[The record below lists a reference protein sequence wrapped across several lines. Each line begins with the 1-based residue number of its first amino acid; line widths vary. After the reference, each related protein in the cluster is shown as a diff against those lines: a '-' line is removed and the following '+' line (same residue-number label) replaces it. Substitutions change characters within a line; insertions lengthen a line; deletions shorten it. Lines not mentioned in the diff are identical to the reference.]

1 MECGIA
7 FLKERNRTG
16 EVSHLAGFRYRLH
29 LNTDQEALIVRTF
42 GCIRWVVNRMID
54 ERRRLWTE
62 QRKGM
67 SYKEMSALLTQW
79 KAQPEFSWLNEVS
92 CVPLQQALMHLDKAY
107 GRFFKWC
114 RTREGR
120 KVGYPNFL
128 SKRDDQSAEFT
139 TSAFGW
145 DGRTLTMAKSMEA
158 LDLVW
163 TQVFWGDPSTM
174 TISREA
180 DGSYWVSLLTEVE
193 PVLVDGGRDAVGIDL
208 GLKHYAV
215 DDLGNRVDAPKP
227 LRKAQKRLAREQ
239 RRHARK
245 RKGSNNREKA
255 RKKVARIHA
264 HVRRA
269 RLDFL
274 QKLST
279 HLIAENQVICVETLR
294 VAGMMQNRRLA
305 KSIADAAWGEFIRQ
319 LEYKAEWYG
328 RTVVRISPW
337 EPSSKRC
344 SAPGCC
350 HVLKELDLK
359 VRAWTC
365 PSCGTA
371 HDRDINAAVN
381 IRVAG
386 LAILAE
392 QQRNACGAG
401 VRRGGRKVAVRSAK
415 SGSEWLRRK
424 QEGPLGIRGEWKL
437 AA

>member
-1 MECGIA
+1 MEQW
-7 FLKERNRTG
+7 ENG
-16 EVSHLAGFRYRLH
+16 EVSHLAGIRYRLN
-29 LNTDQEALIVRTF
+29 LTAAQESLLVRTF

-54 ERRRLWTE
+54 ERQRRWRDE
-62 QRKGM
+62 RKGM
-67 SYKEMSALLTQW
+67 SYNEMSALLTQW
-79 KAQPEFSWLNEVS
+79 KKDPEFAWLNDIS
-92 CVPLQQALMHLDKAY
+92 CVPLQQALRHLDKAY
-107 GRFFKWC
+107 AQFFKWC

-139 TSAFGW
+139 ASAFGW
-145 DGRTLTMAKSMEA
+145 DGRTLTMAKSKEP
-158 LDLVW
+158 LDLIW

-174 TISREA
+174 TISRGA

-193 PVLVDGGRDAVGIDL
+193 PAIAEGGRDVIGIDL
-208 GLKHYAV
+208 GLTHYAT
-215 DDLGNRVDAPKP
+215 DDQGNKVDAPRP
-227 LRKAQKRLAREQ
+227 LRKALSKLAREQ

-245 RKGSNNREKA
+245 AKGGKNREKA
-255 RKKVARIHA
+255 RRKVARLHA
-264 HVRRA
+264 RVRRV

-274 QKLST
+274 HKLST
-279 HLIAENQVICVETLR
+279 QLIAENQVICVETLR
-294 VAGMMQNRRLA
+294 VAGMMRNRRLA
-305 KSIADAAWGEFIRQ
+305 KSISDAAWGEFMRQ

-337 EPSSKRC
+337 EPSSKKC
-344 SAPGCC
+344 SHCGYRLA
-350 HVLKELDLK
+350 ELDLK

-365 PSCGTA
+365 PSCATV
-371 HDRDINAAVN
+371 HDRDVNAAIN

-392 QQRNACGAG
+392 RSNACGAG
-401 VRRGGRKVAVRSAK
+401 VSRNGHAAFPQSAK
-415 SGSEWLRRK
+415 SGAEWLRRK

>member
-1 MECGIA
+1 MEQW
-7 FLKERNRTG
+7 KNS
-16 EVSHLAGFRYRLH
+16 EVSHLAGIRYRLN
-29 LNTDQEALIVRTF
+29 LTAAQELLLVRTF

-54 ERRRLWTE
+54 ERQRRWRDE
-62 QRKGM
+62 RKGT

-79 KAQPEFSWLNEVS
+79 KAQPEFAWLNEVS
-92 CVPLQQALMHLDKAY
+92 CVPLQQALRHLDKAY

-114 RTREGR
+114 RMREGR

-128 SKRDDQSAEFT
+128 RKHDHQSAEFT

-145 DGRTLTMAKSMEA
+145 DGRTLTMAKSKEP
-158 LDLVW
+158 LDLIW

-180 DGSYWVSLLTEVE
+180 DGTYWVSLLTEVE
-193 PVLVDGGRDAVGIDL
+193 PAAAEGGRDVVGIDL
-208 GLKHYAV
+208 GLTHYV
-215 DDLGNRVDAPKP
+215 TDDQGNKVDAPKP
-227 LRKAQKRLAREQ
+227 LRKAQKRLVREQ

-245 RKGSNNREKA
+245 KKGSNNREKA
-255 RKKVARIHA
+255 RGKVARIHA

-274 QKLST
+274 HKLST
-279 HLIAENQVICVETLR
+279 QLIAENQVICIETLR
-294 VAGMMQNRRLA
+294 VAGMMRNRRLA
-305 KSIADAAWGEFIRQ
+305 RSISDAAWGEFVRQ

-344 SAPGCC
+344 SAPGCG
-350 HVLKELDLK
+350 HVLKDLDLK

-365 PSCGTA
+365 PSCGMA
-371 HDRDINAAVN
+371 HDRDVNAAIN

-392 QQRNACGAG
+392 RSNACGAD
-401 VRRGGRKVAVRSAK
+401 VRRETRKGDAQSAK
-415 SGSEWLRRK
+415 SGAEWLRRK
-424 QEGPLGIRGEWKL
+424 QEDPLGIRGGWKL